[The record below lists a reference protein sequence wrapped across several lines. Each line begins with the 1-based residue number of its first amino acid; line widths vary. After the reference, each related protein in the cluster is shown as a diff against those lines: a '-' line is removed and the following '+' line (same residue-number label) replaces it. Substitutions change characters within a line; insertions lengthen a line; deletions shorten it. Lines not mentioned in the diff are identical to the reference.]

1 MSQKGIFLTRLLL
14 GFREKTAIDRPDDDE
29 GVEEVALDA
38 GRGEGGVARLE
49 EHDAHD
55 VVADVTLS
63 LELGGERTS
72 LLSSQLL
79 SHRHQSG

>member
-1 MSQKGIFLTRLLL
+1 M
-14 GFREKTAIDRPDDDE
+14 
-29 GVEEVALDA
+29 ALDA

-63 LELGGERTS
+63 LELSGERTS
-72 LLSSQLL
+72 LLSSQVIALNRVDGLREFRNEERFSVKPNSQGGSESREL
-79 SHRHQSG
+79 SYVG

>member
-1 MSQKGIFLTRLLL
+1 MRL
-14 GFREKTAIDRPDDDE
+14 RQPDRPDNDE

-55 VVADVTLS
+55 VVADVALS
-63 LELGGERTS
+63 LELHGKRDKEHYFS
-72 LLSSQLL
+72 LVKLSISSFI
-79 SHRHQSG
+79 SHSSIV